1 VKISSLLT
9 SLLFVFPAAAMAN
22 TLPVEKIRDLAVQ
35 AGFSPKDAG
44 TMAAICKSESGG
56 FTGAHNSTYPD
67 DSYGLCQIN
76 MLDEPGYMLG
86 AERRQKFGIGSNEAL
101 KDPLT
106 NLKAAKQV
114 FDSQGFGAW
123 SDYKNEKYLEHLP
136 APQMPETEYDAT
148 SSNGSS
154 NLNEAKPGLEEIKT
168 REVLGKLSE
177 ILYGVKPG
185 DQPAGPVPIEVV
197 PYPTDEPTAE
207 KPQPVEA
214 PSSEKEKP
222 DQKQAKEAESDEQN
236 KKDAEILKAL
246 FAAQM
251 KQQQAASDAALLQSF
266 MDRTKSAVG
275 SALSNYQ
282 MGRSVL

>member
-1 VKISSLLT
+1 MKVPSLLA
-9 SLLFVFPAAAMAN
+9 SFLLVLPTVAMAN

-56 FTGAHNSTYPD
+56 FTGAHNSKYPD

-136 APQMPETEYDAT
+136 APQMPETKYDPR

-154 NLNEAKPGLEEIKT
+154 NLDEAKSGSEEQKT
-168 REVLGKLSE
+168 REVLAKLSDDRKE
-177 ILYGVKPG
+177 AVRIFEEAVKNVMPTK
-185 DQPAGPVPIEVV
+185 EVRSRRIGGATYQV
-197 PYPTDEPTAE
+197 PYPLKFDRSEALALRWIVRAARGKEGTDM
-207 KPQPVEA
+207 
-214 PSSEKEKP
+214 
-222 DQKQAKEAESDEQN
+222 
-236 KKDAEILKAL
+236 IL
-246 FAAQM
+246 
-251 KQQQAASDAALLQSF
+251 
-266 MDRTKSAVG
+266 
-275 SALSNYQ
+275 
-282 MGRSVL
+282 